1 MSESDHEVI
10 EVGELAATTP
20 PPKGKG
26 KRSADE
32 FADGPLAAKRLT
44 IKEESISPPTKKC
57 LSFAERKVGVL
68 FRVFGHGVIMIL
80 RMGNKAAITQVFGA
94 KNSEGSVRF
103 KCEKL
108 HKIPELGDML
118 EDWEL
123 SEMVWTYQRKCLS
136 LANLAENLAAH
147 SAFRGWT
154 IKVDSTVKPYCSL
167 YADFQVMALVEDLRA
182 NKKDVPPEDLLIGD
196 NKSLAEMEKTYY
208 RLDPKAKK
216 HREQQLAGDDP
227 ATNDDW

>member
-1 MSESDHEVI
+1 MLSERPANAGGG
-10 EVGELAATTP
+10 VG
-20 PPKGKG
+20 GG
-26 KRSADE
+26 GS
-32 FADGPLAAKRLT
+32 GPAL
-44 IKEESISPPTKKC
+44 KKS
-57 LSFAERKVGVL
+57 LLHTQKNAVR
-68 FRVFGHGVIMIL
+68 FRRFCF
-80 RMGNKAAITQVFGA
+80 RCKAYITQVFGA

-123 SEMVWTYQRKCLS
+123 SEMAWTYQRKCLS